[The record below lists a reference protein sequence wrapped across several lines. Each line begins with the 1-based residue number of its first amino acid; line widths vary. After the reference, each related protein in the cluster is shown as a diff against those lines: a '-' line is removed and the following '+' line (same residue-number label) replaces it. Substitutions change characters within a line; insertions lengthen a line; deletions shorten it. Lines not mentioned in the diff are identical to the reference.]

1 MKDKYTSRSEF
12 ERRTGRRAF
21 RVAVFAFIVA
31 FYSGFALGF
40 ITKTHEVD
48 ITNKQMNPTDSQN
61 QAAEEATKK
70 ANKGKLD
77 LAEIRKIEHKY
88 GVSLI
93 VQRHIDGFS
102 FMGMDDWG
110 QECRVNIFE
119 D

>member
-1 MKDKYTSRSEF
+1 
-12 ERRTGRRAF
+12 
-21 RVAVFAFIVA
+21 
-31 FYSGFALGF
+31 
-40 ITKTHEVD
+40 
-48 ITNKQMNPTDSQN
+48 MNPTDSQN

-88 GVSLI
+88 GASLI

-102 FMGMDDWG
+102 FMGLDDWG
-110 QECRVNIFE
+110 QPCRVNIFE

>member
-1 MKDKYTSRSEF
+1 
-12 ERRTGRRAF
+12 
-21 RVAVFAFIVA
+21 
-31 FYSGFALGF
+31 
-40 ITKTHEVD
+40 
-48 ITNKQMNPTDSQN
+48 
-61 QAAEEATKK
+61 
-70 ANKGKLD
+70 LD

>member
-1 MKDKYTSRSEF
+1 
-12 ERRTGRRAF
+12 
-21 RVAVFAFIVA
+21 
-31 FYSGFALGF
+31 
-40 ITKTHEVD
+40 
-48 ITNKQMNPTDSQN
+48 MNPTDSQA

-88 GVSLI
+88 GVDLEF
-93 VQRHIDGFS
+93 QHHLDGFS